1 MGKINFTTDEASIL
15 KAYKLSSQNPTKWE
29 EIDHDLEDPL
39 SDLLTSQSN
48 DADGDPLGLGGVID
62 LTSLDVE
69 SKMSVLISSKSFDP
83 KAFLSAVHPNATYQ
97 DLAAGIN
104 HLQSSI
110 DARSEAVRVLVEDN
124 FDRFVAV
131 KASTDAL
138 YAEMREGLLSDNA
151 EFASRPLV
159 DHLKRSA
166 EGQSSLPPY
175 PREQRQSPK
184 VAHYARRF

>member
-1 MGKINFTTDEASIL
+1 MAPAGIWVVHIL
-15 KAYKLSSQNPTKWE
+15 SE
-29 EIDHDLEDPL
+29 
-39 SDLLTSQSN
+39 
-48 DADGDPLGLGGVID
+48 
-62 LTSLDVE
+62 
-69 SKMSVLISSKSFDP
+69 MSVLISSKSFDP

-131 KASTDAL
+131 KASTDGALCVIYLQFFQDNWCTLVAL
-138 YAEMREGLLSDNA
+138 YAEMRDGLLSDKA

-159 DHLKRSA
+159 DYLKRLSQFIPSS
-166 EGQSSLPPY
+166 QSC
-175 PREQRQSPK
+175 
-184 VAHYARRF
+184 F